1 MKTVSIKTVATEA
14 GVSIATVSNVVNR
27 PAVVSAATRDR
38 VRAVINALG
47 YVPNSAARHLS
58 SGRSTAVGLV
68 LFGVRNPYF
77 ADIARGAEDT
87 LQQAG
92 HLSVLCSTDLDTDR
106 EEDYLDQLAQQQ
118 IRDVLITPVQV
129 SDPWLDRLKDRGFN
143 FVLIHNAA
151 EHPEIC
157 SVAVDDALGGEQAAT
172 HLLARGHESI
182 TFVTGPMNM
191 RAPSDRYEG
200 CLRSVLRSGRTEE
213 ALRVIEVD
221 DFTIEQG
228 RRAGE
233 RLLAATRPGTAVF
246 CANDL
251 LALGVMQAAFRAG
264 KRIPEDLAI
273 VGYDDIESV
282 TTTGVPLTTVRVEG
296 YELGRAAAQML
307 LDEER
312 DPQEHVHRRKVFSP
326 RLIERNSS

>member
-14 GVSIATVSNVVNR
+14 GVSIATVSNVINR

-38 VRAVINALG
+38 VRAVIDALG
-47 YVPNSAARHLS
+47 YVPNSAARHLIT
-58 SGRSTAVGLV
+58 GRSTAVGLV

-77 ADIARGAEDT
+77 ANIARGAEDV
-87 LQQAG
+87 LRQAG
-92 HLSVLCSTDLDTDR
+92 HLSVLCSTDLDTAR
-106 EEDYLDQLAQQQ
+106 EEEYLDQLAHQR
-118 IRDVLITPVQV
+118 IRNVIIAPVQV
-129 SDPWLDRLKDRGFN
+129 SQGWLERLRERGFN
-143 FVLIHNAA
+143 FVLIHNAD
-151 EHPEIC
+151 EHPEVC

-172 HLLARGHESI
+172 HLLARGHQNI
-182 TFVTGPMNM
+182 VFVTGPMNM
-191 RAPSDRYEG
+191 RAPRDRYEG
-200 CLRSVLRSGRTEE
+200 CLRAVLRSGRTQE

-233 RLLAATRPGTAVF
+233 RLLVATQPGTAVF

-251 LALGVMQAAFRAG
+251 LALGIMQAAFRAG

-296 YELGRAAAQML
+296 HELGRAAAQML

-312 DPQEHVHRRKVFSP
+312 DPDGHAHRRKLFSP
-326 RLIERNSS
+326 RLIERLST